1 MARKPFCPRFFP
13 EKVECIG
20 DDCALYVSVMGMN
33 PNTGEEGL
41 KHGCADAWKTTL
53 LIEQSRTQRGTTQAI
68 ESFRN
73 EIVKAMSGVMLLG
86 ELKKRLIEAKAQG
99 KLEEVVEGLK
109 RDSIPAETVENPH
122 LSEEEKKQIE
132 DVEVT
137 E

>member
-1 MARKPFCPRFFP
+1 MPNKPFCPRFFP
-13 EKVECIG
+13 EMKECIG
-20 DDCALYVSVMGMN
+20 DDCAIYVSVMGKN

-53 LIEQSRTQRGTTQAI
+53 MIEQSRTQRGTTKAI

-73 EIVKAMSGVMLLG
+73 EIIKAVKGILLLG
-86 ELKKRLIEAKAQG
+86 ELKNRLADAKDMG
-99 KLEEVVEGLK
+99 KLEEAVGQIQK
-109 RDSIPAETVENPH
+109 DSIPGEVVENPF
-122 LSEEEKKQIE
+122 LSEKQKQEIE